1 MESFTFTT
9 MSSLTS
15 TEHLCYKWQG
25 TCYACCNHNP
35 DVYSFMIL
43 LIVAVV
49 TRPVSEIEQ
58 ELITIAE
65 HHNSPVVLGRVP
77 VARSLV
83 FCVMSLFALFV
94 FFCHCIVLPSS
105 IYCFWIP
112 ICNIKSFPTFILL
125 LVIYVKQCLNY
136 PPFSMH
142 FSDLLLVFEQL
153 IIRFFLCTR
162 FKYFWT
168 YANRIHA
175 GLFESFCPTA
185 WLRWLC

>member
-1 MESFTFTT
+1 MAG
-9 MSSLTS
+9 LTV
-15 TEHLCYKWQG
+15 TEYLCDKWPG
-25 TCYACCNHNP
+25 IYYVCCNHNP
-35 DVYSFMIL
+35 DIYSFMIL
-43 LIVAVV
+43 LIVAIV
-49 TRPVSEIEQ
+49 TRPVSQIEQ
-58 ELITIAE
+58 EVLTLVE
-65 HHNSPVVLGRVP
+65 HYNSPGVLGRVP

-94 FFCHCIVLPSS
+94 FFDHCIVLPSS
-105 IYCFWIP
+105 IYCCWIP

-153 IIRFFLCTR
+153 IFRFFLCTR

-168 YANRIHA
+168 YAYRIHA
-175 GLFESFCPTA
+175 GLFENICPTA